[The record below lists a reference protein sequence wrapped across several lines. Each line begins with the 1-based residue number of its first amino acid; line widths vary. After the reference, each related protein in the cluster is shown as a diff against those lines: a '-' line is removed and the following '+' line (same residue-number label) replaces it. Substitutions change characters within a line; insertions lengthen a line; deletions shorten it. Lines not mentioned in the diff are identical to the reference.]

1 MRMERLV
8 WGTLILI
15 SIIRINESTNLFL
28 SSKLL
33 FRCFCIKVLLTEPRA
48 CCSLQS
54 CGNSINRKGQHPNSF
69 QKLLRNVLLV
79 HYRFQ
84 MAKHR
89 DPRAWFKAVA
99 TFCTKAV
106 DTDILIIL
114 QTGAA
119 WVLLRW
125 AAKALAAIDLGPFFW
140 EARLQGTNLGP
151 FWGPRGLWIFN
162 GSFQS
167 QKK

>member
-1 MRMERLV
+1 
-8 WGTLILI
+8 
-15 SIIRINESTNLFL
+15 
-28 SSKLL
+28 
-33 FRCFCIKVLLTEPRA
+33 
-48 CCSLQS
+48 
-54 CGNSINRKGQHPNSF
+54 
-69 QKLLRNVLLV
+69 
-79 HYRFQ
+79 

-106 DTDILIIL
+106 DTGILIIL

-119 WVLLRW
+119 WVLLRCW

-162 GSFQS
+162 NFQWFIPEPKEIKDIRCNTAKVRTDFRDHTRSWRGSSSIKFVHFHHYPS
-167 QKK
+167 LLLHPLSMMKFLNSVPLVSCYSFLLIPPF

>member
-54 CGNSINRKGQHPNSF
+54 CGNSINRKGQHPNNF
-69 QKLLRNVLLV
+69 QKRCETC
-79 HYRFQ
+79 YWYTTDSRWQSIATRGFI
-84 MAKHR
+84 
-89 DPRAWFKAVA
+89 AVA

-114 QTGAA
+114 QTDAA

-151 FWGPRGLWIFN
+151 FWGSRGLWIFN
-162 GSFQS
+162 DSFRS